1 MVIWGL
7 VSLFLTAVVRRQ
19 RLRSGRTA
27 SLYIGFVP
35 STVVYGG
42 YLWAVIP
49 DGTAWSVFLALV
61 AGQLYG
67 FPLSLAC
74 AEPIRYC
81 AAWWY
86 LVQVAVP
93 DDTPVH
99 GTAIAVQSREDRW
112 WGRSR

>member
-1 MVIWGL
+1 MMVIWGL

-67 FPLSLAC
+67 FPLSLAVRGTH
-74 AEPIRYC
+74 PLLSR
-81 AAWWY
+81 
-86 LVQVAVP
+86 LVVPRAV
-93 DDTPVH
+93 
-99 GTAIAVQSREDRW
+99 GGSR
-112 WGRSR
+112 